1 MKPTVIS
8 APSLPTPPKTH
19 ALRMPALPYS
29 SALPG
34 QQSSI
39 FSSDSAHP
47 SVHSSP
53 SPQARTSSR
62 RRRLWELAQK
72 HHCPI
77 IGVCFD
83 VAQLRALAA
92 KRFPISSSTSDYDV
106 HHLAVSACA
115 ERNPFSEQLHRQLE
129 RHYALT
135 ITRYAAL
142 KHSEDVRQAW
152 LDACRVGT
160 DIPAALWAACTH
172 PACDYDLELTLYR
185 DIHMIQHQ
193 VGSGARAELEAMRR
207 LQHENAGLRSQ
218 IDAMRSQAERAQE
231 ARTRERQ
238 IGERRLSDTLA
249 ELAQRSAQ
257 AERYRAELDATRAE
271 AEALSE
277 RRQLAEALKAA
288 NERLLAHAARERDA
302 QREIE
307 RLRDFARYAEETIE
321 ALTAEESR
329 EAGTAPDETTLSGKC
344 ILCVGGRPGS
354 INGYR
359 EAVEQCGGRFMHH
372 DGGIED
378 NHHRIDFALAA
389 ADIVICQAGCIS
401 HNAYWRVK
409 EQCKRTGKPCM
420 FVKTAGLSSFG
431 RIVSEAGR
439 QSAQPRPQ
447 SDPRP

>member
-1 MKPTVIS
+1 MKRTVIS
-8 APSLPTPPKTH
+8 SPPIPTPPKTH
-19 ALRMPALPYS
+19 ALRLPALPFS
-29 SALPG
+29 SALPS

-39 FSSDSAHP
+39 FSPESAPP
-47 SVHSSP
+47 SGQP
-53 SPQARTSSR
+53 AARASSR

-83 VAQLRALAA
+83 VAQLRTLAA
-92 KRFPISSSTSDYDV
+92 KRFPISPSTSDYDV

-115 ERNPFSEQLHRQLE
+115 ERTPFSEQLHRHLE

-135 ITRYAAL
+135 ITRYARL
-142 KHSEDVRQAW
+142 KHSEEVRHAW
-152 LDACRVGT
+152 LEACRLGT

-193 VGSGARAELEAMRR
+193 VGSGARAELESLRR
-207 LQHENAGLRSQ
+207 LQHENAGLRRQ
-218 IDAMRSQAERAQE
+218 IDAMRTQAERAQH
-231 ARTRERQ
+231 ARIGERQ
-238 IGERRLSDTLA
+238 ASERRLSDALA
-249 ELAQRSAQ
+249 ELAQHGAQ

-271 AEALSE
+271 AETLSE
-277 RRQLAEALKAA
+277 RRQLAEALKTAT
-288 NERLLAHAARERDA
+288 ERLHALAARERDA

-329 EAGTAPDETTLSGKC
+329 DGISVPGEATLSGKC

-378 NHHRIDFALAA
+378 NHHRIDGALAA

-439 QSAQPRPQ
+439 QSTQ
-447 SDPRP
+447 S